1 MIQLSSIFEMLCYNS
16 PHKYIQRKNSK
27 LLERSDSM
35 AAGKRSDSLI
45 VLFVKYSLSVAGP
58 NSSELS
64 QPCEKKSKRKQ
75 TCNMRSLL
83 VFMTIGFGYLP
94 SLYTVYCTQVCLS

>member
-1 MIQLSSIFEMLCYNS
+1 MIQLSSISEMLCYNS

-27 LLERSDSM
+27 LLE
-35 AAGKRSDSLI
+35 RSDSLI

-83 VFMTIGFGYLP
+83 VFMTIGFGYLR